1 MTAARQE
8 ALFGRLW
15 TGDEKALELYQRIN
29 KIEPMDRAVREL
41 GARAWLAGLRRQQTT
56 FRSTLR
62 PVELQ
67 DGVYK
72 IHPIVDFT
80 HEDVER
86 YMAEH
91 ELPYHPL
98 RARGYRSIGDQ
109 HSTRPVADG
118 EDERA
123 GRTLGARRE
132 CGIHLPR
139 SHEANPSEEASSR

>member
-15 TGDEKALELYQRIN
+15 AGDEKALELYQRIN
-29 KIEPMDRAVREL
+29 EIEPMERAVREL
-41 GARAWLAGLRRQQTT
+41 GARAWIAGLRRQQTA

-62 PVELQ
+62 PIELQ

-72 IHPIVDFT
+72 IHPIARFT

-91 ELPYHPL
+91 DLPYHPL
-98 RARGYRSIGDQ
+98 RALGYRSIGEV
-109 HSTRPVADG
+109 HSTRPVAAG

-123 GRTLGARRE
+123 GRALGARGE

-139 SHEANPSEEASSR
+139 SLESRDEATSR